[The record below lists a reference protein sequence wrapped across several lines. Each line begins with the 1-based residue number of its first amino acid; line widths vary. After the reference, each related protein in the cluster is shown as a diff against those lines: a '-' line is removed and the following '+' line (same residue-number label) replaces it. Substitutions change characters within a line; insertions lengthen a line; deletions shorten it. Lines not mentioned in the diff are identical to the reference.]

1 MFDWV
6 WSFVFRRCHE
16 RKLLVATLGAL
27 VKELGGSAV
36 ITLDQL
42 NAVGEDLTRVTIES
56 NDDPEGIRIVL
67 RSSMTR
73 ACAFYDLT

>member
-27 VKELGGSAV
+27 VQELGGSVV

-42 NAVGEDLTRVTIES
+42 NAIGADLTLVTIES
-56 NDDPEGIRIVL
+56 NDDPEGIRIIL

-73 ACAFYDLT
+73 AAPFTT